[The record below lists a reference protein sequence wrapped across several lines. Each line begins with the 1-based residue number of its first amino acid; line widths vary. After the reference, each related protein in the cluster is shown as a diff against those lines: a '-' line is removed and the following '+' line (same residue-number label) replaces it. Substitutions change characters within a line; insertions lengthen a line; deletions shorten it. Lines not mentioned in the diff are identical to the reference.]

1 MAEIE
6 KIGKVDFLTRLM
18 AKWASES
25 PDIAAYNYYG
35 YGSVAGIREGL
46 ARVMQGDRVS
56 NLLGSD
62 YIKSDS
68 FEAAANAAGLGEDL
82 IERARE
88 TVHNFSQ
95 DEYLQLGQAVLRD
108 MAGEDG
114 RLNWKDEALWFIQE
128 NDLTG
133 YGHDLVTLKHVL
145 DHDPSDFT
153 ATIGRVD
160 EVNYSDVF
168 KDLPPEN
175 LTRTDLFNPQYL
187 QHAGCGN
194 AYLPLTKAHGV
205 AGVTGVDVSAAAGV
219 VTGAVTGAQ
228 PLKIAEDPVPK
239 IAALRAGSGLGEFD
253 DSQLYT
259 APRNYQSGNAQLQQ
273 VINQPGQGIWL
284 TDMTSN
290 PYETIDSLGGDIAQ
304 ANAKGQVPVVVS
316 YFINGRDKAENAGGA
331 AHSAGGASSA
341 AEWRQYYQ
349 TMSREIGNGKAI
361 VVMEP
366 DALGHSVNDNNF
378 TKANLIREAVEY
390 LRGANSNIKIG
401 LDIGNSAWMRNH
413 VGEAVNMLKAAGM
426 EYADYFTSNIAQSES
441 LGNEIAHIE
450 KMITALEAQG
460 IEGKKGIIDT
470 SRNGLGPGDGAIFN
484 PKHVSLGHKPTFNT
498 HSEYVAAYLWLKT
511 PGQWDGGGG
520 IRAGQFVEPYLDM
533 LYKNAINNTASDYN
547 KS

>member
-1 MAEIE
+1 MAGIE

-18 AKWASES
+18 AKRASES

-35 YGSVAGIREGL
+35 YGSVSGIREGL

-56 NLLGSD
+56 SLTGSD
-62 YIKSDS
+62 YIKGES
-68 FEAAANAAGLGEDL
+68 FGRAAKAAGLGEDL
-82 IERARE
+82 IARARE
-88 TVHNFSQ
+88 VGGKFSQ
-95 DEYLQLGQAVLRD
+95 EEYLQLGQAVLRD

-114 RLNWKDEALWFIQE
+114 RLNWKDEAHSFIQQH
-128 NDLTG
+128 DLAG

-160 EVNYSDVF
+160 EVNYSDIF

-175 LTRTDLFNPQYL
+175 LTRPDPFNPQYI
-187 QHAGCGN
+187 QRVGADH
-194 AYLPLTKAHGV
+194 AYLPSAKALSIAGVSGV
-205 AGVTGVDVSAAAGV
+205 AALGAAGA
-219 VTGAVTGAQ
+219 GAGA
-228 PLKIAEDPVPK
+228 PALKAVGAPTPQT
-239 IAALRAGSGLGEFD
+239 AALRVGSGSGEFD
-253 DSQLYT
+253 DSQLCS
-259 APRNYQSGNAQLQQ
+259 APRNHRSGNPQLQQ
-273 VINQPGQGIWL
+273 VINQPGQGLWI
-284 TDMTSN
+284 TDFSAN
-290 PYETIDSLGGDIAQ
+290 PYEAIDKLGGTITE
-304 ANAKGQVPVVVS
+304 ANARRQVPVVVS
-316 YFINGRDKAENAGGA
+316 YFIKGRDQAEKSAGGT
-331 AHSAGGASSA
+331 HSAGGANSVG
-341 AEWRQYYQ
+341 EWRQYYQ
-349 TMSREIGNGKAI
+349 ALSRQIGNGEAI

-378 TKANLIREAVEY
+378 TKASLIREAVEY
-390 LRGANSNIKIG
+390 LRGANPNIKIA

-450 KMITALEAQG
+450 KMVAALDAKG

-470 SRNGLGPGDGAIFN
+470 SRNGLGPGDGATYN
-484 PKHVSLGHKPTFNT
+484 PKGVSLGHKPTFNT
-498 HSEYVAAYLWLKT
+498 HSEDVAAYLWLKT

-520 IRAGQFVEPYLDM
+520 IRAGQFVESYLDM
-533 LYKNAINNTASDYN
+533 LHKNAINNRASDYN